1 MMTKLKSFLILKALL
16 LPLFSVI
23 ASDQPKANENERY
36 AWPPG
41 EAISLSMDIE
51 YLRQAANSSE
61 CWADSQVELGRY
73 YFNNNGIEAFKWFK
87 KATEKLDNDPFG
99 TAEAYRGLGWC
110 YKEGKGVEKDEAE
123 AEKWLRKAEELEFNT
138 RMAAESGDAKA
149 QLRFA
154 HFYKARDN
162 HAEAFKWF
170 KKASEN
176 IKADPQEVAAAYT
189 WIGQCYK
196 SGRGVKKNQSEADKY
211 FRKGDELEYNTYRK
225 QAEEDDAEAQFWLGE
240 QYIRFAKSDKN
251 HFDLEPY
258 LSDSVGRRP
267 YFPDALPLP
276 EAQVESKKWFKK
288 SAENGF
294 AKAQNELG
302 ECYDRGDGLPK
313 DQFEAAKWFRKA
325 AEQGYPEAQKNL
337 AHCYRNGEGVEKN
350 YLEAAK
356 WYRKAAEQGNDS
368 AQWFLG
374 FCYLNGEG
382 VSVDE
387 VEALKWFRKSAEL
400 GNDFAQVTLGECHA
414 KGLGVPKD
422 NAEALK
428 WFQKA
433 SRYTWRGVDLGERYF
448 YGKGVEKNTIQAV
461 NFFRKAAEAGDAN
474 AQFYMG
480 ICYANGQGLEK
491 DETESVKW
499 YRKAADQGI
508 PSAQYALGE
517 RYLYGKGI
525 PKDPVEATK
534 WFQKSAE
541 QRNAE
546 AEYALAV
553 CFYNG
558 WGVSKD
564 LEEAM
569 KWLRKAAA
577 QDFKQAKED
586 LDKLLKEKK
595 LPKLAL
601 LIANSNYSY
610 LGGLARTIPDAKALA
625 NVLNS
630 LGFEVYLLKDGS
642 REQILDALKSFEN
655 KVRGTNA
662 LAFFHFGGHGI
673 QVEGKNYLI
682 PADAEVPD
690 ERRVTTRAV
699 DLDEVIASLE
709 SAKPK
714 ASVLVVDACRH
725 NPLPATATRS
735 ATRGLAVVGR
745 KPKNSVIIFA
755 AEAGNEALDGLFTPV
770 FAKALSENRDKS
782 LNQIMQKVR
791 SEVFNRSNGAQTP
804 GEYNQL
810 FEDVYLSP
818 NK

>member
-1 MMTKLKSFLILKALL
+1 MASKLRLLLILTDFFISAL
-16 LPLFSVI
+16 SGT
-23 ASDQPKANENERY
+23 ANDQPQAKENERY
-36 AWPPG
+36 SWPPG
-41 EAISLSMDIE
+41 DAITLSMDID
-51 YLRQAANSSE
+51 YLHKAANSSE
-61 CWADSQVELGRY
+61 YFADSEVELGRY
-73 YFNNNGIEAFKWFK
+73 YFNSNGIKAFELFR
-87 KATEKLDNDPFG
+87 KAAEKSDSDPFG
-99 TAEAYRGLGWC
+99 AAEAYRGLGWC
-110 YKEGKGVEKDEAE
+110 YKKGKGVEKDEAE
-123 AEKWLRKAEELEFNT
+123 GDKWIYKAEELESKT
-138 RMAAESGDAKA
+138 RKAAESGDAKA
-149 QLRFA
+149 QVRLA
-154 HFYKARDN
+154 QYYDAREN
-162 HAEAFKWF
+162 HTDAFNWF

-176 IKADPQEVAAAYT
+176 TDSDLYWVSAAYT
-189 WIGQCYK
+189 GIGFCYRA
-196 SGRGVKKNQSEADKY
+196 GEGVEKDEAEADKW
-211 FRKGDELEYNTYRK
+211 FRKGDELEYKALRK
-225 QAEEDDAEAQFWLGE
+225 AADKGDPKAQYELAEAYFGNNSRAKPDKSLSE
-240 QYIRFAKSDKN
+240 AEAKAEAIR
-251 HFDLEPY
+251 L
-258 LSDSVGRRP
+258 
-267 YFPDALPLP
+267 
-276 EAQVESKKWFKK
+276 FKK

-294 AKAQNELG
+294 PKAQNELG
-302 ECYDRGDGLPK
+302 ECYERGDGVPK
-313 DQFEAAKWFRKA
+313 DQSEAVKWYIKA
-325 AEQGYPEAQKNL
+325 AEQGYAKAQKNL
-337 AHCYRNGEGVEKN
+337 GHRYSKGEGVEKD
-350 YLEAAK
+350 LVEAAN

-387 VEALKWFRKSAEL
+387 VEAIKWFRKSAEL
-400 GNDFAQVTLGECHA
+400 GNNFARVSLGECYA
-414 KGLGVPKD
+414 KGLGVRKD

-433 SRYTWRGVDLGERYF
+433 AKDNQYEALRIGEKF
-448 YGKGVEKNTIQAV
+448 LHGWGIEKNTVEAV
-461 NFFRKAAEAGDAN
+461 NFFRKAAEVGNAK
-474 AQFYMG
+474 AQFYLG
-480 ICYANGQGLEK
+480 FCYAEGKGVEK
-491 DETESVKW
+491 DEAESVKW
-499 YRKAADQGI
+499 YRKAADQGL
-508 PSAQYALGE
+508 PNAQYAIGE

-564 LEEAM
+564 LDEAM

-586 LDKLLKEKK
+586 LDKLLKENKQ
-595 LPKLAL
+595 PKLAL
-601 LIANSNYSY
+601 LVANSNYSHF
-610 LGGLARTIPDAKALA
+610 GGLANTIPDAKALA
-625 NVLNS
+625 NVLTY
-630 LGFEVYLLKDGS
+630 LGFEVYLLQDAS
-642 REQILDALKSFEN
+642 REQMLDALKSFEN

-662 LAFFHFGGHGI
+662 VAFFHFGGHGV

-682 PADAEVPD
+682 PADAEIPD

-755 AEAGNEALDGLFTPV
+755 AEAGNEAFDGLFTPI
-770 FAKALSENRDKS
+770 FAKTLSENRDKS

-791 SEVFNRSNGAQTP
+791 SEVFNRSNGIQTP

-810 FEDVYLSP
+810 FDDVYLY
-818 NK
+818 KDK

>member
-1 MMTKLKSFLILKALL
+1 MASKLRFLLILTAFLISAL
-16 LPLFSVI
+16 SGR
-23 ASDQPKANENERY
+23 ANEQSTAKQNERY
-36 AWPPG
+36 SWPLG
-41 EAISLSMDIE
+41 DTISLSMDIE
-51 YLRQAANSSE
+51 YLHRAANSSE
-61 CWADSQVELGRY
+61 NWADSQVELGRY
-73 YFNNNGIEAFKWFK
+73 YFNSNGIEAFKWFK
-87 KATEKLDNDPFG
+87 NASEKSDNDPFG

-110 YKEGKGVEKDEAE
+110 YKQGKGVEKDEAE
-123 AEKWLRKAEELEFNT
+123 AEKWLRKAEEIEINT
-138 RMAAESGDAKA
+138 RKSAESGDAKA
-149 QLRFA
+149 QVRLA
-154 HFYKARDN
+154 QYYDARVN
-162 HAEAFKWF
+162 HTEAFKWF
-170 KKASEN
+170 KIASQN
-176 IKADPQEVAAAYT
+176 TDSDPRWVSAAYT
-189 WIGQCYK
+189 WLGWCYK
-196 SGRGVKKNQSEADKY
+196 KGKGVEKDAAEGDKW
-211 FRKGDELEYNTYRK
+211 FRKGDELEYHTYRK
-225 QAEEDDAEAQFWLGE
+225 QAEEGDAEAQFWLGE

-251 HFDLEPY
+251 HYDAEADLPEGAY
-258 LSDSVGRRP
+258 RP
-267 YFPDALPLP
+267 NFPDALPLAQ
-276 EAQVESKKWFKK
+276 AQVESAKWFKK

-294 AKAQNELG
+294 AKAQNKLG
-302 ECYDRGDGLPK
+302 ECYESGKGVPE
-313 DQFEAAKWFRKA
+313 DQSEAVKWLRKA
-325 AEQGYPEAQKNL
+325 AEQGYAEAQKNVG
-337 AHCYRNGEGVEKN
+337 HRYRKGEGVEKD
-350 YLEAAK
+350 LVEAAK

-374 FCYLNGEG
+374 FCYLDGEG
-382 VSVDE
+382 VPEDE
-387 VEALKWFRKSAEL
+387 VEAVKWFRKGAEQGHQFSQERL
-400 GNDFAQVTLGECHA
+400 GRCYANGI
-414 KGLGVPKD
+414 GVPKD
-422 NAEALK
+422 NLEALK

-433 SRYTWRGVDLGERYF
+433 ARSPWTALSI
-448 YGKGVEKNTIQAV
+448 GKDFLNGWGVEKNTGEAV
-461 NFFRKAAEAGDAN
+461 KFFQKAAEAGDAE
-474 AQFYMG
+474 AQFYLG
-480 ICYANGQGLEK
+480 FCYAEGKGVEK
-491 DETESVKW
+491 DEAESVKW
-499 YRKAADQGI
+499 YRKAADQGL
-508 PSAQYALGE
+508 PNAQYAIGE

-564 LEEAM
+564 LDEAM

-577 QDFKQAKED
+577 QDFKKAKED
-586 LDKLLKEKK
+586 LDTILKENKQ
-595 LPKLAL
+595 PKLAL
-601 LIANSNYSY
+601 LIANSNYSH

-630 LGFEVYLLKDGS
+630 MGFEVYLLKDGS

-682 PADAEVPD
+682 PADAEIPD

-791 SEVFNRSNGAQTP
+791 SEVFNRSNGTQTP

-810 FEDVYLSP
+810 FDDVYLYKV
-818 NK
+818 N